1 MIVDTSVWIDFFNGQ
16 PSSQAQRL
24 TQAIQDNEPIGL
36 PGLVLTEILLGLKND
51 AEAKRI
57 AQLLEAFTDV
67 AEPSRADHVAATA
80 LYRRCRAKGAT
91 IRSTIDCVIAQLCL
105 RDGLELL
112 AKDRDFERIAEH
124 TGLKLLAIQA
134 NT

>member
-24 TQAIQDNEPIGL
+24 SRAIEDNEPIGL

-51 AEAKRI
+51 AQAKRI
-57 AQLLEAFTDV
+57 AQLLEAFSDV
-67 AEPSRADHVAATA
+67 PEPSRSDHIAAAA
-80 LYRRCRAKGAT
+80 LYRACRAKGLT

-105 RDGLELL
+105 RDGQALL
-112 AKDRDFERIAEH
+112 AKDRDFDRIAEK
-124 TGLKLLAIQA
+124 TGLRLVLIE
-134 NT
+134 

>member
-1 MIVDTSVWIDFFNGQ
+1 MIVDTSVWIDFFNGHL
-16 PSSQAQRL
+16 SSQAQRL
-24 TQAIQDNEPIGL
+24 TRAIEDNEPIGL

-67 AEPSRADHVAATA
+67 PEPSRSDHMAAAA
-80 LYRRCRAKGAT
+80 LYRSCRAKGVA

-105 RDGLELL
+105 RDSQALL
-112 AKDRDFERIAEH
+112 AKDRDFERIAEK
-124 TGLKLLAIQA
+124 TSLKLVKID
-134 NT
+134 